1 MSYCFEAFAL
11 PRPFCLGAL
20 EQEEEEEE
28 KGSEKEEGGGCTH
41 PGPCWDR
48 LFVGWSRN
56 KSLAKKRRKGA
67 EVNIVIANGTQL
79 EFPLC
84 KRWEP

>member
-20 EQEEEEEE
+20 EQQEEEE
-28 KGSEKEEGGGCTH
+28 KGGEKEEGGGCTH

-48 LFVGWSRN
+48 LFVGWS
-56 KSLAKKRRKGA
+56 LAKKRRKGA
-67 EVNIVIANGTQL
+67 EENIVIVNGTQL

-84 KRWEP
+84 KKWEP